1 MVKNQEVPKDK
12 VFYEKLEMQFSRH
25 PTIKE
30 TVARDFCF
38 ELRLWGFRLGPTN
51 VPHPLLTSVH
61 YPFNML

>member
-1 MVKNQEVPKDK
+1 MSKLINFFVILENVVKNQEVPKDK

-38 ELRLWGFRLGPTN
+38 ELSLWGLG
-51 VPHPLLTSVH
+51 
-61 YPFNML
+61 